1 MQFAMLLSKVFSLE
15 ITHAQA
21 HAETPK
27 VMSSSASW
35 STLWRGR
42 HQVYT
47 LLLTLSIGIHALGM
61 HMLATVL
68 PSIVADLGGAAFYA
82 WATLLY
88 TIASIIGT
96 VCGGMVTARLDLR
109 RSYLVGALVFLGG
122 SVGCAAA
129 PHIAVLLLAR
139 TLQGLGSGLLVA
151 IAYSMVSEMYAE
163 ALRARVLSAISGMW
177 GVAALLGP
185 MVGGMFA
192 ASGWWRG
199 AFWITVPVLLPLSI
213 LAWYTLPPGESQRV
227 SGPVPLLRLALLGIG
242 VLGVAASGQILSLG
256 LRLVLI
262 GSAAALV
269 GCAFYRDARAT
280 NRLFP
285 SQPLSLNT
293 SVGTASCIFLL
304 FGITTSQ
311 ATVFLPLIVHM
322 LYGLSLLA
330 AGYITA
336 LLSLAWTITALYSA
350 GLLDR
355 WVRVVIVL
363 GPLVMVGGGVGLAA
377 SIAHGPLALLSV
389 GVALMGAGIGLCFAH
404 ISSWSITA
412 ARPGESILT
421 ASSIPTLQSLGIA
434 FGAAIAGLVANTAG
448 LATDVSLATVS
459 MAATW
464 VYRLGLIAPLV
475 LAVLAWRLVWLHQRM
490 PRGTGRQN
498 VRAEY

>member
-1 MQFAMLLSKVFSLE
+1 MA
-15 ITHAQA
+15 
-21 HAETPK
+21 P
-27 VMSSSASW
+27 SSASW
-35 STLWRGR
+35 SALFCGR
-42 HQVYT
+42 RSAYT
-47 LLLTLSIGIHALGM
+47 LLLTLSIGIHAVGL

-96 VCGGMVTARLDLR
+96 VCGGLVTARLDLR
-109 RSYLVGALVFLGG
+109 RGYLVGALVLLGG
-122 SVGCAAA
+122 SLGCATA

-139 TLQGLGSGLLVA
+139 TLQGLGSGLLAA
-151 IAYSMVSEMYAE
+151 IAYSMVSELYAD

-185 MVGGMFA
+185 MVGGIFA

-199 AFWITVPVLLPLSI
+199 AFWITVPVLLPLSL
-213 LAWYTLPPGESQRV
+213 LAWYTLPSGESQRV
-227 SGPVPLLRLALLGIG
+227 SGPVPLLRLALLSIG
-242 VLGVAASGQILSLG
+242 VLSVASSGQVASLV

-262 GSAAALV
+262 GGAAVLV
-269 GCAFYRDARAT
+269 GLAFYLDTRAT

-285 SQPLSLNT
+285 SQPLSLYT
-293 SVGTASCIFLL
+293 AVGTASWIFLL

-311 ATVFLPLIVHM
+311 ATVFLPLIVHV
-322 LYGLSLLA
+322 LYGVSLLE
-330 AGYITA
+330 AGYTTA
-336 LLSLAWTITALYSA
+336 LLSIAWTITALYSA
-350 GLLDR
+350 SLLDR

-377 SIAHGPLALLSV
+377 STAHGPLPLLGLFVS
-389 GVALMGAGIGLCFAH
+389 LIGAGIGVCFAH
-404 ISSWSITA
+404 ISSWSIAA

-421 ASSIPTLQSLGIA
+421 ASSIPTIQSLGIA

-448 LATDVSLATVS
+448 LATDISLATITA
-459 MAATW
+459 AATW
-464 VYRLGLIAPLV
+464 VYRLGIIAPCV

-490 PRGTGRQN
+490 PRGIGIQN

>member
-1 MQFAMLLSKVFSLE
+1 MKSV
-15 ITHAQA
+15 
-21 HAETPK
+21 
-27 VMSSSASW
+27 
-35 STLWRGR
+35 TLWSALFRGR
-42 HQVYT
+42 HLAYT
-47 LLLTLSIGIHALGM
+47 LLLTLSIGIHALGL

-96 VCGGMVTARLDLR
+96 VCGGLVTVWLELR
-109 RSYLVGALVFLGG
+109 RGYLLGALVLLGG
-122 SVGCAAA
+122 SLGCATA

-151 IAYSMVSEMYAE
+151 IAYSMVSELYTD

-199 AFWITVPVLLPLSI
+199 VFWSTAPVLLPLSI
-213 LAWYTLPPGESQRV
+213 LAWYILPSGDIQRT

-242 VLGVAASGQILSLG
+242 VLGVGASGQVASLG

-262 GSAAALV
+262 GGAAVLV
-269 GCAFYRDARAT
+269 GWAFYRDARAG

-293 SVGTASCIFLL
+293 SVGTASWIFLL

-311 ATVFLPLIVHM
+311 ATVFLPLIVHV
-322 LYGLSLLA
+322 LYGVSLLK

-336 LLSLAWTITALYSA
+336 LLSIAWTITALYSA
-350 GLLDR
+350 NLLER
-355 WVRVVIVL
+355 GVRVVIVL
-363 GPLVMVGGGVGLAA
+363 GPLVIVGGGVGLAA
-377 SIAHGPLALLSV
+377 AITHGPLPLL
-389 GVALMGAGIGLCFAH
+389 GLFVALIGAGIGVCFAH
-404 ISSWSITA
+404 ISSWSIAA
-412 ARPGESILT
+412 ARPDESILT
-421 ASSIPTLQSLGIA
+421 ASSIPTIQSLGIA

-448 LATDVSLATVS
+448 LATDISLTTVTA
-459 MAATW
+459 AATW
-464 VYRLGLIAPLV
+464 VYRLGLIAPAV
-475 LAVLAWRLVWLHQRM
+475 LTVLAWRLVRLHQRM
-490 PRGTGRQN
+490 QRGTRIQN